1 MGGVI
6 IKEKGRKFRKRGK
19 KVKKESEGGGW
30 GEGEWGVA
38 GVVIGSSSQPWDHV
52 VWPWLRLNWGE
63 RWEKRES
70 EENGREGTI
79 W

>member
-30 GEGEWGVA
+30 GEGE
-38 GVVIGSSSQPWDHV
+38 
-52 VWPWLRLNWGE
+52 
-63 RWEKRES
+63 
-70 EENGREGTI
+70 
-79 W
+79 